1 MDIIFLHGLE
11 VDCVIGVWE
20 WERRIT
26 QKIVID
32 LDMGWDMAKAAASD
46 DLSDTLSYK
55 DVAKRVSAHV
65 QDVKANLV
73 ERLAEDIVNILLG
86 EFGCQWCRVRVNK
99 PGAVTGSKDV
109 GVVVER
115 GER

>member
-32 LDMGWDMAKAAASD
+32 LDMGWDITKAASSD

-65 QDVKANLV
+65 QNVKANLV
-73 ERLAEDIVNILLG
+73 ERLAEDIANILLG
-86 EFGCQWCRVRVNK
+86 EFGCLSVDTCIDDSGANWYYCVDRYRVW
-99 PGAVTGSKDV
+99 
-109 GVVVER
+109 
-115 GER
+115 

>member
-32 LDMGWDMAKAAASD
+32 LDMGWDITKAAISD

-55 DVAKRVSAHV
+55 DVAKRVAAHV
-65 QDVKANLV
+65 QGVKANLV
-73 ERLAEDIVNILLG
+73 ERLAEDIANILLG
-86 EFGCQWCRVRVNK
+86 EVAGPWGRVRVNK
-99 PGAVTGSKDV
+99 PGAITGSKDV

-115 GER
+115 GAR

>member
-11 VDCVIGVWE
+11 VECVIGVWE

-32 LDMGWDMAKAAASD
+32 LDMAWDITKAATSA

-55 DVAKRVSAHV
+55 DVAKRVVAHV

-73 ERLAEDIVNILLG
+73 ERLAEDIANILLG
-86 EFGCQWCRVRVNK
+86 EFGCQWCRGSVNK
-99 PGAVTGSKDV
+99 PGAITGSKDV

-115 GER
+115 GAR

>member
-32 LDMGWDMAKAAASD
+32 LDMGWDIAKAAASD

-65 QDVKANLV
+65 LD
-73 ERLAEDIVNILLG
+73 G
-86 EFGCQWCRVRVNK
+86 
-99 PGAVTGSKDV
+99 
-109 GVVVER
+109 
-115 GER
+115 

>member
-11 VDCVIGVWE
+11 VECVIGVWE
-20 WERRIT
+20 WERQIT

-32 LDMGWDMAKAAASD
+32 LDMGWDISQAAASD

-55 DVAKRVSAHV
+55 DVAKRVVAHV
-65 QDVKANLV
+65 EDVKANLV
-73 ERLAEDIVNILLG
+73 ERLAEDIAHILLD

-99 PGAVTGSKDV
+99 PGAITGSKDV

-115 GER
+115 GGG

>member
-11 VDCVIGVWE
+11 VECVIGVWE

-32 LDMGWDMAKAAASD
+32 LDMAWDITKAATSD
-46 DLSDTLSYK
+46 DLSDALSYK
-55 DVAKRVSAHV
+55 DVAKRVAAHV

-73 ERLAEDIVNILLG
+73 ERLVEDIANILLG
-86 EFGCQWCRVRVNK
+86 EFGCQWCRVSVNK
-99 PGAVTGSKDV
+99 PGAITGSKDV

-115 GER
+115 GTR

>member
-1 MDIIFLHGLE
+1 VDIIFLHGLE

-32 LDMGWDMAKAAASD
+32 LDMGWDITKSASSD

-55 DVAKRVSAHV
+55 DVSKRVSAHV
-65 QDVKANLV
+65 QNVKANLV
-73 ERLAEDIVNILLG
+73 ERLAEDIANILLS